1 MRKMAT
7 TTRGI
12 LAGCL
17 LFVAGALSASAQ
29 AGGERKRR

>member
-17 LFVAGALSASAQ
+17 LFVAGALSA
-29 AGGERKRR
+29 